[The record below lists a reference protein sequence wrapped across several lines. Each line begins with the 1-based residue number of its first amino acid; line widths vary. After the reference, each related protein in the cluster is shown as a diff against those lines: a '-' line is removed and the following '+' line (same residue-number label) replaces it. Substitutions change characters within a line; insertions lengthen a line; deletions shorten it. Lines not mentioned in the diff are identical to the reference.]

1 VPVLAAILWLL
12 AAAVLMPLAVF
23 CTECLLSLPRRSKWS
38 GQAPAQ
44 RPRIAVVI
52 PAHDEEQ
59 MIGQTVACVAGQ
71 LAPEDQLLVVADNC
85 TDATARIAAAAGA
98 VVIERHD
105 ADRRGKGYAL
115 DFGIS
120 WLRRRPPQVVVFL
133 DADCRVEEGCIESL
147 AETVAE
153 SGRPAQA
160 VYLLAPPAQPSVR
173 DQLSALAFLVK
184 NLVRPLG
191 LRRLGGPCVLTGT
204 GMAFPWQVIA
214 DAPLA
219 SGNIVEDM
227 QLGVDLAIAGYPAI
241 LADAATVRGQ
251 LPQGAQ
257 IAATQRRRWEHGH
270 LQTLLTQAPRLLG
283 QALLQRRWDLLAMAM
298 DLAVPPLALLVM
310 LWALITAAA
319 AAAWWLAGIGG
330 PLLAMLAGGLLLL
343 LAVIAAWARFGRS
356 IMPARALLA
365 VPLYV
370 IWKLP
375 LYAAFLF
382 HREKAWVRTRRQEG

>member
-1 VPVLAAILWLL
+1 VSVLPTILWLL

-23 CTECLLSLPRRSKWS
+23 CTECLLSLPRRSKRAR
-38 GQAPAQ
+38 QAPAK

-59 MIGQTVACVAGQ
+59 IIGQTVACVVGQ
-71 LAPEDQLLVVADNC
+71 LAPDDQLLVVADNC
-85 TDATARIAAAAGA
+85 TDSTARVAAAAGA

-120 WLRRRPPQVVVFL
+120 WLRRHPPQVVVFL

-184 NLVRPLG
+184 NLVRPIG
-191 LRRLGGPCVLTGT
+191 LRRMGGPCVLTGT

-330 PLLAMLAGGLLLL
+330 PLLAMLGGGLLLL
-343 LAVIAAWARFGRS
+343 LAVVAAWARFGRG